1 MTRLILNLLGPFQ
14 AMLDATPL
22 SGFRSAKNQALLAYL
37 ALEQRLHPRLT
48 LADLLWPAIAEETAR
63 GNLRQALFQ
72 LRSVLRTTEQKELP
86 EFLTVTAQTVQF
98 DTTKPQTIDAITFT
112 ALYDACTHHA
122 HEHLTRC
129 PACMERY
136 SQIAALYRGEFL
148 QGLYLNDSSGLE
160 EWIGW
165 RRQQFEVQAWHAID
179 TLARWY
185 EWQGDYGSAQR
196 YAQRLIAIDPLREE
210 AHALL
215 ISALASAGQQA
226 EALAQYQRL
235 RRLLQKELAAE
246 PSRELQQLHQEIK
259 QGLSHRTTAA
269 PAVPTAQTA
278 PPPAISSLPTAPTKA
293 MAVPALPPT
302 SLPAGAAGALP
313 PLAPPH
319 NLPAAVNHFIGRH
332 EEQRT
337 LHHLLADP
345 SCRLITLTGPGGM
358 GKTRLALE
366 VARQL
371 SDFGLSGVP
380 KSESEKPKFPDGLWF
395 VELAAVQTG
404 EALALALLRT
414 LGLAPQEKIEPQQQ
428 VLDYLQSRRL
438 LLVLDNF
445 EQLVEASPLVAQWLE
460 RAPHLKV
467 LVTSR
472 QRLRLQAEHVIG
484 LEGLPTPVPS
494 ATADLLADALTYPS
508 VQLFVERAR
517 QVWQRFTDDSSN
529 LPAVV
534 TLCQLMEGLPLGLEL
549 AAGWVDEISC
559 AALVAA
565 IQQNY
570 AALTS
575 VIRDVPSRQRTLQA
589 VFESS
594 WRLLAAP
601 EQAALARLALIIGD
615 FSAAAAVAVAETEMT
630 TLTTLI
636 HKSLVRTVAEERY
649 QLHGLVRQFAGEKL
663 AADVDMLSARRS
675 FYRYYLALVAAQRD
689 ALIGPDPLGAANHL
703 SALLPNIQQAWQW
716 AVADREFAL
725 LTETLPA
732 LAEFYELHGLYR
744 EATQLLQTTLA
755 ALPHE
760 QGMHAEL
767 TAKTSDAEFY
777 AELHHYMMRF
787 YNLLGEARATVQ
799 LGEMALAVAKRST
812 RRDLLPTLYVRLG
825 AAHYQLGDPQQA
837 IELHEAA
844 VALTASAALDGVAA
858 QRLWANCRFAL
869 GDLLIYRQDARGVT
883 LLQEAIQIYRQIGD
897 RRNEAWALNS
907 LGAAA
912 YIARDYAAGR
922 AHLTE
927 ARALSVALGDRY
939 REARVLNNLANIYAA
954 LNDYPASND
963 ALSVTLQVAEASGNR
978 PSMITALINL
988 GINQIEQ
995 GEQAAARTY
1004 YERALAFAQSSG
1016 LVRIQGV
1023 ILNNLGD
1030 LLRQAGDLATAEGY
1044 LHQSLALARQ
1054 YNERHYETVRLKN
1067 LGLILCAQ
1075 GHDREAYQFFDE
1087 ALAVAQQIDDQVTA
1101 SEVRQQLEAL
1111 AKRVGGE
1118 TQVAADG
1125 E

>member
-1 MTRLILNLLGPFQ
+1 MLGT
-14 AMLDATPL
+14 TPL

-72 LRSVLRTTEQKELP
+72 LRSVLRTTEQKDLP

-98 DTTKPQTIDAITFT
+98 DTTTPHTIDAITFT

-122 HEHLTRC
+122 HDDQARC
-129 PACMERY
+129 SACMERY
-136 SQIAALYRGEFL
+136 TQIATLYRGEFL

-185 EWQGDYGSAQR
+185 EREGDYGAAQR
-196 YAQRLIAIDPLREE
+196 YAQRMIAIDPLREE

-235 RRLLQKELAAE
+235 RRRLQKELAVE
-246 PSRELQQLHQEIK
+246 PSRELQQLNQEIK
-259 QGLSHRTTAA
+259 QGLFHATV
-269 PAVPTAQTA
+269 AVAQTH
-278 PPPAISSLPTAPTKA
+278 TAPTSA
-293 MAVPALPPT
+293 TANRAPALAQR
-302 SLPAGAAGALP
+302 SLPPVTPDTKSTATIS
-313 PLAPPH
+313 H
-319 NLPAAVNHFIGRH
+319 NLPASPNHFIGRQ
-332 EEQRT
+332 EEQHA
-337 LHHLLADP
+337 LQHLLVDP
-345 SCRLITLTGPGGM
+345 ACRLVTLTGPGGI

-371 SDFGLSGVP
+371 LDFRFGVFDAEAPNNP
-380 KSESEKPKFPDGLWF
+380 KSKIQNPKFPDGLWL
-395 VELAAVQTG
+395 VGLAAVQTG
-404 EALALALLRT
+404 EALTLALLRT
-414 LGLAPQEKIEPQQQ
+414 LGLTRQEKVEPQQQ

-445 EQLVEASPLVAQWLE
+445 EQLVEESPLVAQWLE

-472 QRLRLQAEHVIG
+472 QRLRLQAEHVIV
-484 LEGLPTPVPS
+484 LEGLPTPAAS
-494 ATADLLADALTYPS
+494 ATTDLADALTYPS

-517 QVWQRFTDDSSN
+517 QVWQRFTGDSST

-549 AAGWVDEISC
+549 AAGWVDEIAC
-559 AALVAA
+559 AELVTA

-570 AALTS
+570 AALTAAL
-575 VIRDVPSRQRTLQA
+575 RDVPARQRTLQA

-594 WRLLAAP
+594 WSLLAAP
-601 EQAALARLALIIGD
+601 EQAALARLALIVGD
-615 FSAAAAVAVAETEMT
+615 FSTAAAVAVAETEMP
-630 TLTTLI
+630 TLTALI

-663 AADVDMLSARRS
+663 AADVGLPQARRS
-675 FYRYYLALVAAQRD
+675 FYHYYLAVVAAQRD
-689 ALIGPDPLGAANHL
+689 ALTGADPLGAASHL
-703 SALLPNIQQAWQW
+703 GALLPNIQQAWQW
-716 AVADREFAL
+716 AATDQQFAL
-725 LTETLPA
+725 LAGA
-732 LAEFYELHGLYR
+732 LSTVAEFYELHGLYR

-755 ALPHE
+755 ALPHKPVID
-760 QGMHAEL
+760 ADL
-767 TAKTSDAEFY
+767 AAKTSDAEFY
-777 AELHHYMMRF
+777 ADLHHYMMRF
-787 YNLLGEARATVQ
+787 YNLLGEARTTVQ
-799 LGEMALAVAKRST
+799 LGEMALAAAKQSA
-812 RRDLLPTLYVRLG
+812 RRDLLPILYVRLG

-837 IELHEAA
+837 IELYEAA
-844 VALTASAALDGVAA
+844 VALTTSAALEGVAA
-858 QRLWANCRFAL
+858 QRLWANCRFDL
-869 GDLLIYRQDARGVT
+869 GDLLIYQQDARGVT
-883 LLQEAIQIYRQIGD
+883 LLQEALQIYRQIGD
-897 RRNEAWALNS
+897 RRNEAWVLNS

-912 YIARDYAAGR
+912 YIVRDYAAVR

-927 ARALSVALGDRY
+927 ARALCVALGDRY

-954 LNDYPASND
+954 LNDYPASD
-963 ALSVTLQVAEASGNR
+963 EALSAALQVAEASGNR
-978 PSMITALINL
+978 PSMITALVNL
-988 GINQIEQ
+988 GINQSEQ
-995 GEQAAARTY
+995 GNPTTARTY

-1016 LVRIQGV
+1016 LARIQGV

-1067 LGLILCAQ
+1067 LGVIHCAQ
-1075 GHDREAYQFFDE
+1075 GRDREAHQFFDE

-1111 AKRVGGE
+1111 AKRITNAPTPVPTVHGSP
-1118 TQVAADG
+1118 D
-1125 E
+1125 